1 MKAFTNANPRD
12 VAHAVTIMRQAR
24 QEHRSVAIAAG
35 GSDLLGMMK
44 DRLIAPDVLVS
55 LKSIKGLDQVKA
67 TPGGGVTIGGL
78 ITLDALSTHAL
89 IRRQY
94 PVLAEAAESVA
105 TPQIRNVATLAGNI
119 CQRPWCWYYRNGFP
133 CLKNGGTTCYSISG
147 ENEFHAIF
155 GGGPSYIVHPS
166 DTAPAL
172 VALNATFRIV
182 GPAGERVVP
191 AADFFTLPSDDAA
204 RENVL
209 KDDEVLAAIVL
220 PAAQTGARSTYHKV
234 LDREA
239 WTHAVVS
246 AAVVLDMNKDVCRSA
261 RIVLGGVA
269 PIPWRLPE
277 VEKMLAGQRVTPALA
292 AKAGEAAIA
301 GARPLAKNGYKVPMV
316 RGMVSRTLRDLAD
329 RGLRPSA
336 SSGRPE
342 ALEGRN
348 AD

>member
-12 VAHAVTIMRQAR
+12 VAHAVTIIRQAR
-24 QEHRSVAIAAG
+24 QESRSVAIAGG

-44 DRLIAPDVLVS
+44 DRLVTPDVLVS

-67 TPGGGVTIGGL
+67 DAGGGVTIGGL
-78 ITLDALSTHAL
+78 ITLDALSRHVL

-105 TPQIRNVATLAGNI
+105 TPQIRNAATLAGNV
-119 CQRPWCWYYRNGFP
+119 CQRPWCWYYRNGFT
-133 CLKNGGTTCYSISG
+133 CLKNGGTTCYSVAG

-166 DTAPAL
+166 DTAVAL
-172 VALNATFRIV
+172 VALDARFRI
-182 GPAGERVVP
+182 AGSAGDRTVQ
-191 AADFFTLPSDDAA
+191 AGAFFTLPKDDAS

-209 KDDEVLAAIVL
+209 KDGEMLLSITL
-220 PAAQTGARSTYHKV
+220 PPPAGSSRGTYHKV

-246 AAVVLDMNKDVCRSA
+246 AAVVLDMHGAVCRRA
-261 RIVLGGVA
+261 RVVLGGVA
-269 PIPWRLPE
+269 PTPWRLPE
-277 VEKMLAGQRVTPALA
+277 VEQLLDGQRITPELA
-292 AKAGEAAIA
+292 AKAGEAAVS

-316 RGMVSRTLRDLAD
+316 RAMVARTIVTVAD
-329 RGLRPSA
+329 RELRI
-336 SSGRPE
+336 
-342 ALEGRN
+342 

>member
-1 MKAFTNANPRD
+1 MKSFTNVNPRD
-12 VAHAVTIMRQAR
+12 LTHALTIVRQTRENGRTSAL
-24 QEHRSVAIAAG
+24 AGG

-44 DRLIAPDVLVS
+44 ERLVTPDVIVN
-55 LKSIKGLDQVKA
+55 LKTIKGLDQVKPEGA
-67 TPGGGVTIGGL
+67 GVTIGGL
-78 ITLDALSTHAL
+78 ITLDALNSHPL

-105 TPQIRNVATLAGNI
+105 TPQIRNVGTLAGNI
-119 CQRPWCWYYRNGFP
+119 CQRPWCWYYRNGFQ
-133 CLKNGGTTCYSISG
+133 CLKNGGTTCFSISG
-147 ENEFHAIF
+147 ENAFHAIF

-172 VALNATFRIV
+172 VALDARFRIV

-191 AADFFTLPSDDAA
+191 AAEFFTLPTVDAS

-209 KDDEVLAAIVL
+209 KEGEVLAEIVL
-220 PAAQTGARSTYHKV
+220 PRRGAAVRSTYHKV

-246 AAVVLDMNKDVCRSA
+246 AAVVLDMNEEVCRSA

-277 VEKMLAGQRVTPALA
+277 VEKMLAGQRITPDLA
-292 AKAGEAAIA
+292 AKAGEEAVA
-301 GARPLAKNGYKVPMV
+301 GARPLARNGYKVPLT
-316 RGMVSRTLRDLAD
+316 RSMVSRTILAVAD
-329 RGLRPSA
+329 RGF
-336 SSGRPE
+336 
-342 ALEGRN
+342 RN

>member
-1 MKAFTNANPRD
+1 MKSFTNANPRD
-12 VAHAVTIMRQAR
+12 VAHAVTIIRQAK
-24 QEHRSVAIAAG
+24 QEHRSVAIAGG

-44 DRLIAPDVLVS
+44 DRLVTPDVLVS

-67 TPGGGVTIGGL
+67 APGGGVMIGGL
-78 ITLDALSTHAL
+78 ITLDALSRHAL

-94 PVLAEAAESVA
+94 AVLAEAADSVA
-105 TPQIRNVATLAGNI
+105 TPQVRNAATLAGNI
-119 CQRPWCWYYRNGFP
+119 CQRPWCWYYRNGFT

-147 ENEFHAIF
+147 ENQFHAIF

-166 DTAPAL
+166 DSAPAL
-172 VALNATFRIV
+172 VALDATFRIV
-182 GPAGERVVP
+182 GPVGERVVP
-191 AADFFTLPSDDAA
+191 AADFFTLPKDDAA

-220 PAAQTGARSTYHKV
+220 PAARTGARSSYHKV

-246 AAVVLDMNKDVCRSA
+246 AAVVLDMDKDVCRSA

-277 VEKMLAGQRVTPALA
+277 VEKVLAGQRVTPELA
-292 AKAGEAAIA
+292 AKAGETAVA
-301 GARPLAKNGYKVPMV
+301 GARPLAKNGYKVPLTRAMV
-316 RGMVSRTLRDLAD
+316 VRTILDIAD
-329 RGLRPSA
+329 RGLR
-336 SSGRPE
+336 R
-342 ALEGRN
+342 